1 MLPVRE
7 MKIDRS
13 FVAGM
18 SSDVRDAAIVRHSI
32 DLGRSLGLR
41 VVAEGVESAEDHAIL
56 AGMGCDHAQGFYYS
70 RPVPAAVFEAWVVEA
85 EERRSRRGP
94 HDRAGRRGRLSRER
108 RSPWKEGPPPAS
120 LPPLGASMRSSESH
134 LQAMSRHLA
143 GVREDSQ
150 SPGARA
156 REYSAHRLR
165 RWS

>member
-1 MLPVRE
+1 

-85 EERRSRRGP
+85 RGAANRRGP

-108 RSPWKEGPPPAS
+108 REALGRRDRPPAS

-134 LQAMSRHLA
+134 LQAMSRRLA
-143 GVREDSQ
+143 GMREDSQ
-150 SPGARA
+150 PAEARA

>member
-1 MLPVRE
+1 

-85 EERRSRRGP
+85 DERRSRRGP
-94 HDRAGRRGRLSRER
+94 HDRAGRCGRLSRER
-108 RSPWKEGPPPAS
+108 EKPLEGGTAPRRPSPLWV
-120 LPPLGASMRSSESH
+120 LPCVARKATSKPC
-134 LQAMSRHLA
+134 
-143 GVREDSQ
+143 
-150 SPGARA
+150 PGT
-156 REYSAHRLR
+156 LPV
-165 RWS
+165 